1 MDTEPRVCDLC
12 SLPVIPPGFPLNTTS
27 GLKVFC
33 CEGCQGIYGMLHES
47 EILAGGAPGHAE
59 VPDLPHSDK

>member
-1 MDTEPRVCDLC
+1 MNTEARACDLC
-12 SLPVIPPGFPLNTTS
+12 SLPVVPPGFPLQTTS

-47 EILAGGAPGHAE
+47 EVLTDDAAGRSEAA
-59 VPDLPHSDK
+59 DLPRLGK

>member
-27 GLKVFC
+27 GVKIFC
-33 CEGCQGIYGMLHES
+33 CEGCQGIYGMLHEA
-47 EILAGGAPGHAE
+47 EILAEGTPGQRQA
-59 VPDLPHSDK
+59 PDLPHSDE